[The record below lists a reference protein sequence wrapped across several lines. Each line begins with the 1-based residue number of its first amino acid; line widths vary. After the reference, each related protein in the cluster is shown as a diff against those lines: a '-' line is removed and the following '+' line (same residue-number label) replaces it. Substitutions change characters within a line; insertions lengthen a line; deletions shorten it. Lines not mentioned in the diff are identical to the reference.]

1 MESKELAEK
10 HLGQAVGAE
19 KAAELW
25 AGGVI
30 NMAPSS
36 EKVTTS
42 FVDACFTVNARL
54 LSNEKLQL
62 LCEDADSAGVT
73 PLDSIYKYEAIVK
86 RASSPQLIYWCVAG
100 LLDLVKM
107 KLASPGDISLRQ
119 LSGRGLP
126 GGKGILDTLIAKR
139 ELACAIVEKLVDMG
153 SNKCCATSCLPGP
166 MATTPTAI

>member
-1 MESKELAEK
+1 MIDVLQSYRSLANRITGLGDYWEAHDSRETIVGLGDVLKRTALQRLQDVMESKELAEK

-25 AGGVI
+25 SRAVM

-54 LSNEKLQL
+54 LSNEKLQT

-73 PLDSIYKYEAIVK
+73 PLDSIYK
-86 RASSPQLIYWCVAG
+86 
-100 LLDLVKM
+100 
-107 KLASPGDISLRQ
+107 
-119 LSGRGLP
+119 
-126 GGKGILDTLIAKR
+126 
-139 ELACAIVEKLVDMG
+139 
-153 SNKCCATSCLPGP
+153 
-166 MATTPTAI
+166 